1 MKHTTMLA
9 VLGLVMAPLS
19 YAADAG
25 NTRMLSSPAVHGQN
39 LAFVYD
45 NDIWLSSLAG
55 GSARRLTH
63 APGSESALRFSPD
76 GQWLAFSANYGDNT
90 DIYVMPAQGG
100 EARRLTWH
108 PGRDVVV
115 GFTPDGRILFHSE
128 RGRFAPQ
135 LNQIYS
141 VALTGG
147 VPERLPVPSGTK
159 AALSADGRTLA
170 YMPNRE
176 VFRQWKNY
184 RGGTQSRLWLMNIS
198 DYSVKEVPK
207 PAGGSNDT
215 DPMWIGDAL
224 YFSSDRNGEFNLFSE
239 DGGGAV
245 QLTQLKDFPVTDPST
260 DGAGVIVF
268 EHAGYLHRLDTRD
281 NSVQQIRISAIS
293 DLIETRPRLA
303 NDLKWFR
310 EAAAS
315 PDLKRMAFNYR
326 GEIVTVPAEKGDSR
340 QLTRSPGANDQS
352 PAWSADGKQIAWFSD
367 GSGEYEL
374 LVGDQDGKR
383 QPRRYKLAG
392 AGFYDQ
398 PLFSP
403 DGTRIAYR
411 DNSQSLWVIELATG
425 KNIKIVSEPVYSPLN
440 LMRANWSPD
449 SRWLAYTVQTTGLL
463 QTVNVWSVETS
474 RSMQVT
480 DGLSEMLEPAFDP
493 NGEFMYVLAST
504 DAGPLKDWFSQTNI
518 DTPVRYGLYAITLR
532 QDGPNAVPPQ
542 SDEVDLKALSNTPS
556 EAEDKKA
563 KDAEKASKAKGAG
576 KPPVV
581 RIDAIGIEDRI
592 VALPA
597 GVGARRDLRVGASGE
612 IYFVEGTGATAQEAL
627 SKPGELKRFTLE
639 KREAKTLAKGVESYH
654 LSRDGKRIGYRVG
667 QDWFVT
673 DVADE
678 LPPGKGKL
686 ALNNVSVA
694 VDPRAE
700 WAQILDEAW
709 RINRDF
715 FYADNFHGA
724 DWPAM
729 RTKYRAFL
737 PDLATRS
744 DLERVIEMM
753 LSELSVGHS
762 FQTPGDHAFEPAK
775 VAVGLLGADFTI
787 ERDRYRFS
795 KVLGGLNWNPDLRSP
810 LRAPGVYVKS
820 GEYLL
825 AVDGVELRVP
835 TSVYSLFENRVDRQV
850 RITVGPSADGK
861 NSRDVIVVPIADETS
876 LRYMDWVEG
885 NIRYVSEKS
894 SGRLAYVHVPD
905 TANGGHTMFKRYFY
919 PQSQRAGI
927 VLDERYNR
935 GGQIADYYI
944 DILRRPLIAHWK
956 MRYGEDLVSPRGAIQ
971 GPKVLLA
978 DENAGSGGDLL
989 PWMFKRFE
997 LGPIVGKRTWGGL
1010 VGILGY
1016 PPLMDGG
1023 GVTSPNIAFWTE
1035 QGYRVENEGVAPD
1048 VEVEQWPRE
1057 VNAGRDPQLDRA
1069 IELALAELAKNPAT
1083 PAKAP
1088 PLPVRVR

>member
-1 MKHTTMLA
+1 MKHTAMLA
-9 VLGLVMAPLS
+9 LLGLATMPLGQ
-19 YAADAG
+19 AADVG
-25 NTRMLSSPAVHGQN
+25 NTRMLSSPAVHGQS

-45 NDIWLSSLAG
+45 NDIWLTTLTG
-55 GSARRLTH
+55 GSARRLTQ
-63 APGSESALRFSPD
+63 APGKESALRFSPD

-90 DIYVMPAQGG
+90 DVYVMPAQGG

-115 GFTPDGRILFHSE
+115 GFTPNGRILFYSE
-128 RGRFAPQ
+128 RGRFVPQ
-135 LNQIYS
+135 TTQLYS
-141 VALTGG
+141 VAVNGG
-147 VPERLPVPSGTK
+147 VPERLPVPNGTK

-184 RGGTQSRLWLMNIS
+184 RGGTQSRLWLMDMS

-207 PAGGSNDT
+207 PAGGGNDI
-215 DPMWIGDAL
+215 DPMWIGGAL
-224 YFSSDRNGEFNLFSE
+224 YFNSDRNGEFNLFRQ
-239 DGGGAV
+239 DAGGAT
-245 QLTQLKDFPVTDPST
+245 QLTQLKDFPITDPSS

-268 EHAGYLHRLDTRD
+268 EHAGYLHRLDLRD
-281 NSVQQIRISAIS
+281 NSVQPIRISAIS

-303 NDLKWFR
+303 SDPKWVR
-310 EAAAS
+310 EAAAA

-326 GEIVTVPAEKGDSR
+326 GEIVTVPAEKGDTR
-340 QLTRSPGANDQS
+340 QLTRSTGANDQW
-352 PAWSADGKQIAWFSD
+352 PAWSPDGKQIAWFSD
-367 GSGEYEL
+367 SSGEYEL
-374 LVGDQDGKR
+374 LVGDQEGKGK
-383 QPRRYKLAG
+383 PRRYRLAG
-392 AGFYDQ
+392 AGFYDS
-398 PLFSP
+398 PVFSP

-411 DNSQSLWVIELATG
+411 DNSQSLWVTELASG
-425 KNIKIVSEPVYSPLN
+425 KNIKVVSEPVYSPLN
-440 LMRANWSPD
+440 LMRASWSPD
-449 SRWLAYTVQTTGLL
+449 SRWLAYTVQAAGLI
-463 QTVNVWSVETS
+463 QTVNVWSAETG
-474 RSMQVT
+474 RSIQVT
-480 DGLSEMLEPAFDP
+480 DGLSEMLEPVFDP
-493 NGEFMYVLAST
+493 NGEFLYVLAST
-504 DAGPLKDWFSQTNI
+504 DAGPLKDWFSQINI

-532 QDGPNAVPPQ
+532 QDGPSAVPPQ
-542 SDEVDLKALSNTPS
+542 SDEVDVNALSSAAAAP
-556 EAEDKKA
+556 EEKKKA
-563 KDAEKASKAKGAG
+563 KDGKDKGDAKSPA
-576 KPPVV
+576 V
-581 RIDAIGIEDRI
+581 RIDAVGIEDRI
-592 VALPA
+592 VALPV
-597 GVGARRDLRVGASGE
+597 GVGVRHDLRVGASGE
-612 IYFVEGTGATAQEAL
+612 IYFIEGSGATAQEAL
-627 SKPGELKRFTLE
+627 SKPGELKRFSLD
-639 KREAKTLAKGVESYH
+639 KREVKTLARGVDSFL
-654 LSRDGKRIGYRVG
+654 LSRDGKRIGYHVG

-686 ALNNVSVA
+686 ALNTLSVA
-694 VDPRAE
+694 VEPRAE
-700 WAQILDEAW
+700 WSQILDEAW
-709 RINRDF
+709 RINRDY

-724 DWPAM
+724 NWPAI
-729 RTKYRAFL
+729 REKYRAFL
-737 PDLATRS
+737 PDLARRS

-762 FQTPGDHAFEPAK
+762 FQTPGDDPFKPAK
-775 VAVGLLGADFTI
+775 VAVGLLGADYTI
-787 ERDRYRFS
+787 DHDRYRFG
-795 KVLGGLNWNPDLRSP
+795 KILGGLNWNPELRSP
-810 LRAPGVYVKS
+810 LRAPGVYVKP

-825 AVDGVELRVP
+825 AVDGVELRAP

-850 RITVGPSADGK
+850 RVTVGPTADGK

-894 SGRLAYVHVPD
+894 GGRLAYVHVPD

-927 VLDERYNR
+927 ILDERFNR

-944 DILRRPLIAHWK
+944 DILRRPPIAHWK
-956 MRYGEDLVSPRGAIQ
+956 QRYGADLFSPRGAIQ

-989 PWMFKRFE
+989 PWMFKHFE
-997 LGPIVGKRTWGGL
+997 LGPVVGKRTWGGL

-1023 GVTSPNIAFWTE
+1023 GVTAPNIAFWTE
-1035 QGYRVENEGVAPD
+1035 QGYGVENEGVAPD

-1069 IELALAELAKNPAT
+1069 IEIALAELAKNPPT
-1083 PAKAP
+1083 PVQAP
-1088 PLPVRVR
+1088 PLPVRAR